1 MFNITA
7 MGDENQSRDRDFRE
21 RIASFIQADQ
31 PLRHKQLS
39 EEERQTLKAASSRLD
54 QLLARIAE
62 EERARSTEFKQE
74 EVRALSDAAG
84 RLDRL
89 LKTPRQEKAKS

>member
-1 MFNITA
+1 MS
-7 MGDENQSRDRDFRE
+7 DEAQNPERDFRE
-21 RIASFIQADQ
+21 RIAGVIRTDQ
-31 PLRHKQLS
+31 TSRRKQLT
-39 EEERQTLKAASSRLD
+39 EEEALTLKAASGRLD

-62 EERARSTEFKQE
+62 EERARSTQLKQE

-89 LKTPRQEKAKS
+89 LKTSREEKGKN

>member
-1 MFNITA
+1 MS
-7 MGDENQSRDRDFRE
+7 DESRNPQLRE
-21 RIASFIQADQ
+21 RIASFIQADRASQ
-31 PLRHKQLS
+31 RKQLTA
-39 EEERQTLKAASSRLD
+39 EEAQTLKAASGRLD

-62 EERARSTEFKQE
+62 EERARSTQLKQE

-89 LKTPRQEKAKS
+89 LTTSQQEKGKS